1 MSYWLLMAAGLIA
14 LASMV
19 FHGVVGGRI
28 YGGNV
33 NRSDMENLTKS
44 LSLVSWHVFTIFLL
58 VCGVTLIY
66 IAYEPSLALAI
77 YPLIWINALGA
88 GLFIYLGI
96 RGHAQLLR
104 MPGAYLMAATAL
116 LAWLAIG

>member
-14 LASMV
+14 LAGMV

-33 NRSDMENLTKS
+33 NRSDMEDLTKS

-88 GLFIYLGI
+88 
-96 RGHAQLLR
+96 
-104 MPGAYLMAATAL
+104 ATAL